1 MPELRKDPIVGRWVI
16 ISTGRGRKPADFIHG
31 EGVKPPKLGHFCPFC
46 EGNEDKTPPE
56 IYALRDPDTHPNS
69 LGWQVR
75 VVANKFPALRVDHD
89 LGRREMG
96 MFDMMNG
103 IGAHEVIIESPDHV
117 KTLTDFDLP
126 HLEKILS
133 VYKERSLD
141 LKKDQRLK
149 YILLFKNYGRDAGA
163 SLEHSHSQLVVTPI
177 IPKRIKE
184 ELQGAKRYFDCKK
197 RCIFCD
203 IINQEIDYG
212 VRIIEVKGNFVAIA
226 PFAARFPFEVW
237 ILPRRHSPDFD
248 RSSDEELMGLGKILR
263 SILRRLSKALNNPS
277 YNFVFHVA
285 PNRGPRGG
293 YWQTI
298 DKDYHWHIEIMP
310 RIVKAGGFEWG
321 TGFYINP
328 TPPEEAATYLR
339 ELQEWPLVDSKN
351 SSFFNHGN

>member
-16 ISTGRGRKPADFIHG
+16 ISTERGKRPADFIHG
-31 EGVKPPKLGHFCPFC
+31 EGVKPPRLGHFCPFC

-56 IYALRDPDTHPNS
+56 ISALRNPDTRPNS
-69 LGWQVR
+69 PGWQVR
-75 VVANKFPALRVDHD
+75 VVANKFPALRIEGN
-89 LGRREMG
+89 LGRRGVG

-117 KTLTDFDLP
+117 KALTDFDLS
-126 HLEKILS
+126 HLKKVLS

-141 LKKDQRLK
+141 LKKDERFK
-149 YILLFKNYGRDAGA
+149 YILLFKNYGQDAGA
-163 SLEHSHSQLVVTPI
+163 SLEHSHSQLIATSVT
-177 IPKRIKE
+177 PKRIKE
-184 ELQGAKRYFDCKK
+184 ELHGAKWYFDYKQ

-212 VRIIEVKGNFVAIA
+212 VRIVEVNSDFVAIA
-226 PFAARFPFEVW
+226 PFASRFPFEVW
-237 ILPRRHSPDFD
+237 ILPRQHSPDFD
-248 RSSDEELMGLGKILR
+248 RCSAEELMGLGRILR
-263 SILRRLSKALNNPS
+263 SILRRLLQALNNPS
-277 YNFVFHVA
+277 YNFVLHVA
-285 PNRGPRGG
+285 PNRIPRGD

-310 RIVKAGGFEWG
+310 HIVKAGGFEWG

-339 ELQEWPLVDSKN
+339 ELEEQ
-351 SSFFNHGN
+351 

>member
-1 MPELRKDPIVGRWVI
+1 MSELRKDPIVGRWVI
-16 ISTGRGRKPADFIHG
+16 ISTERGKRPADFIHR
-31 EGVKPPKLGHFCPFC
+31 EKLKPSKLGHLCPFC

-56 IYALRDPDTHPNS
+56 IYALRNPDTRPNS
-69 LGWQVR
+69 PGWQVR
-75 VVANKFPALRVDHD
+75 VVANKFPALRLRGDS
-89 LGRREMG
+89 GRREVG

-103 IGAHEVIIESPDHV
+103 IGAHEVIIESPDHG

-126 HLEKILS
+126 HLKKVLS

-141 LKKDQRLK
+141 LKKNQRLK
-149 YILLFKNYGRDAGA
+149 YILLFKNYGQDAGA
-163 SLEHSHSQLVVTPI
+163 SLEHSHSQLIATSI

-184 ELQGAKRYFDCKK
+184 KLQGAKRYFDYKQ

-212 VRIIEVKGNFVAIA
+212 VRIIGVSHDFVAMA

-248 RSSDEELMGLGKILR
+248 RSSNEELRGLGKILR
-263 SILRRLSKALNNPS
+263 SILRRLSRVLNNPS
-277 YNFVFHVA
+277 YNFVLHVA
-285 PNRGPRGG
+285 PNRSPRRG

-298 DKDYHWHIEIMP
+298 DKDYHWHLEIMP
-310 RIVKAGGFEWG
+310 RIVKTGGFEWG

-339 ELQEWPLVDSKN
+339 ELEEERPLVDSK
-351 SSFFNHGN
+351 

>member
-1 MPELRKDPIVGRWVI
+1 MSELRKDPIIGRWVI
-16 ISTGRGRKPADFIHG
+16 ISTERGKRPADFIHG
-31 EGVKPPKLGHFCPFC
+31 EGVKPPRLGHFCPFC

-56 IYALRDPDTHPNS
+56 ISALRNPDTRPNS
-69 LGWQVR
+69 PGWQVR
-75 VVANKFPALRVDHD
+75 VVANKFPALRIEGN
-89 LGRREMG
+89 LGRRGVG

-117 KTLTDFDLP
+117 KTLTDFELS
-126 HLEKILS
+126 HLKKVLS

-141 LKKDQRLK
+141 LKKDERFK
-149 YILLFKNYGRDAGA
+149 YILLFKNYGQDAGA
-163 SLEHSHSQLVVTPI
+163 SLEHSHSQLIATSVT
-177 IPKRIKE
+177 PKRIKE
-184 ELQGAKRYFDCKK
+184 ELHGAKWYFDYKQ

-212 VRIIEVKGNFVAIA
+212 VRIVEVNSDFVAIA
-226 PFAARFPFEVW
+226 PFASRFPFEVW
-237 ILPRRHSPDFD
+237 TLPRQHSPDFD
-248 RSSDEELMGLGKILR
+248 RCSDEELMGLGKILR
-263 SILRRLSKALNNPS
+263 SILRRLSQALNNPS

-285 PNRGPRGG
+285 PNRISRGG

-298 DKDYHWHIEIMP
+298 DKDYHWHMEIMP

-339 ELQEWPLVDSKN
+339 ELEEP
-351 SSFFNHGN
+351 